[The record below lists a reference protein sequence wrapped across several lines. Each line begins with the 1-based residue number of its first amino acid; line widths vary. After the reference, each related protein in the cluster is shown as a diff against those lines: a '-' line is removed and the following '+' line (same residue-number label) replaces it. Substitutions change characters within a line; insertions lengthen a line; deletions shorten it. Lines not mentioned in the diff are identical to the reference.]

1 MSPCDT
7 IIVHAPC
14 AKNVPNSVGSSHAVV
29 SRRVRSFPRGPR
41 TRVRAEATCGDRRL
55 DEPHPRCVSSISRR
69 LAPRWLWRHCSECR
83 TVPRGHSNNSSER
96 PSHCPLAITKS
107 KPPSRRHP
115 SLIAIKRRSNR
126 GHRRHV
132 SGHSS
137 PPSSRTSPC
146 VSPDRSH
153 PHRSAQQVILRSDR
167 DRPITGHHF

>member
-1 MSPCDT
+1 MRL
-7 IIVHAPC
+7 AQ
-14 AKNVPNSVGSSHAVV
+14 KNVPNSVGSSHAVV

-55 DEPHPRCVSSISRR
+55 DEPHPRCVSSVSRR

-115 SLIAIKRRSNR
+115 SLIAIKQGTSKACIWTFIATKLTHFAVRLSRSQ
-126 GHRRHV
+126 
-132 SGHSS
+132 
-137 PPSSRTSPC
+137 PSSSKCAASHSPE
-146 VSPDRSH
+146 
-153 PHRSAQQVILRSDR
+153 
-167 DRPITGHHF
+167 